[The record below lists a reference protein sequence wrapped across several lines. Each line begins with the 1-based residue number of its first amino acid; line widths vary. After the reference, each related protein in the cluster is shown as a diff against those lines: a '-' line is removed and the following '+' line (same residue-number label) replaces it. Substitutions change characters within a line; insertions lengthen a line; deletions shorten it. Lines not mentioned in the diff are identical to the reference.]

1 MFEIFEN
8 YSFKLLLAI
17 SQYSVNLIVSNSNYD
32 CSEIVPKRIE
42 QLYDAC
48 VIQTYHNIGAYL
60 FYIKRHCF
68 VHKNMMSSKHLSP
81 REFQQL
87 SDILG
92 PRKESLSTTIVQLLF
107 ATTTRPFTWQVKI
120 TGVACFVKDSDRKAF
135 FIEVRKN

>member
-1 MFEIFEN
+1 
-8 YSFKLLLAI
+8 
-17 SQYSVNLIVSNSNYD
+17 
-32 CSEIVPKRIE
+32 
-42 QLYDAC
+42 
-48 VIQTYHNIGAYL
+48 
-60 FYIKRHCF
+60 
-68 VHKNMMSSKHLSP
+68 MSSKHLSP